1 MVEYLENFPPF
12 GVGNHPTEDKILE
25 LVDLSLLK
33 ECPKELIIQGF
44 DSVTQGLTK
53 LVKFCERLKT
63 SEEIFQTQCEG
74 NHQNKKNKQSG
85 EFHQSAKSE
94 QSKGSYQSANPLEED
109 ANKKKTKKKNLPV

>member
-53 LVKFCERLKT
+53 LVKFCERPET
-63 SEEIFQTQCEG
+63 SE
-74 NHQNKKNKQSG
+74 
-85 EFHQSAKSE
+85 
-94 QSKGSYQSANPLEED
+94 
-109 ANKKKTKKKNLPV
+109 